1 MTRPV
6 FLAPLALFAQL
17 GGADPVLVREVT
29 ATPAW
34 FAVTVGIAQIII
46 AVAILTVVLVATVA
60 VFRLMRAMKDRDSS
74 LGAIMHNLAQLSRR
88 ANRVA
93 RTVNRMGD
101 LAMENARKVDLTVD
115 DATARVTRLF
125 DGAERHVQALDSMID
140 VARDEA
146 QDALIGSVAAM
157 RGFRAGARELRRRDG
172 AAVRRPSSAADDDDA
187 LDLANDD
194 SDGSVRFARRR
205 MTDDDASD
213 HVDLDDLA
221 DDEVEEDY
229 FDDDELDDAE
239 EDDLDDDDLE
249 FDDDLDDEAELLN
262 TAEREQFERALEQF
276 DRDLLYGSY
285 LSGEYETQ
293 RERARA
299 TDDRADQSARL
310 QRNSEDDAD
319 DRTVDPDVERPR
331 RRPRA

>member
-1 MTRPV
+1 MTRPA
-6 FLAPLALFAQL
+6 FLAPLALLAQL
-17 GGADPVLVREVT
+17 GGADPVLVREVS
-29 ATPAW
+29 ATPTW

-46 AVAILTVVLVATVA
+46 AIAILTVVIVATFA
-60 VFRLMRAMKDRDSS
+60 AFRLMRAMKDRDSS
-74 LGAIMHNLAQLSRR
+74 LGTIMHNLAQLSRR

-125 DGAERHVQALDSMID
+125 DGAERQVHALDSMID

-157 RGFRAGARELRRRDG
+157 RGLRAGARELRRRDG
-172 AAVRRPSSAADDDDA
+172 RAAQRRSSADEGGHDDDEPADDDSA
-187 LDLANDD
+187 GNVPFT
-194 SDGSVRFARRR
+194 GRR
-205 MTDDDASD
+205 MADDDASD
-213 HVDLDDLA
+213 HADVDDLA
-221 DDEVEEDY
+221 DDEIDEDY
-229 FDDDELDDAE
+229 LDDEDLDDDEDEA
-239 EDDLDDDDLE
+239 DLDDDDLE
-249 FDDDLDDEAELLN
+249 FDDDLDAEAELLD

-276 DRDLLYGSY
+276 DRDLLYSSY

-293 RERARA
+293 RERART
-299 TDDRADQSARL
+299 TDDRAARL
-310 QRNSEDDAD
+310 PRYPEDDSD
-319 DRTVDPDVERPR
+319 DRAVDPDVERPR